1 MSRDLEVLPQRHRPG
16 SHVHFEDEVDD
27 SDPRLGIPS
36 MTGEEKKIAERYH
49 RRRSPMPFVINR
61 TCVTS
66 RNEKSKTNSE
76 NRQSRS
82 DNRVSVLCTP
92 RDRGLDSH
100 LMSVEFKHVNGAM
113 NGDILKAESQQ
124 VLYPEKHANLRPQE
138 KYSSCF
144 SSQPNLFIESKHSP
158 LDKQIMTGNL
168 NGYSNI
174 QPSVNLQ
181 PRHEPKSSLNLDS
194 QIHRNY
200 NEQYYGAIE
209 FQGSKPLSKSQ
220 PNLAPTIESSTK
232 GRQSVSRTS
241 SSNSDHSSHTLVS
254 SQMNLNGEVKND
266 VNHNVP
272 FTARNTRK
280 KLHLKKYFKAKKGK
294 YNPSLEENCFGG
306 DLGHG
311 TSMPDLSGKITDKT
325 VQYSQVSK
333 PRSMQNIY
341 FSSKDLDS
349 DSDEEDSRPKFKS
362 EFLPNFGA
370 ISKNKEHV
378 TNFDSFSD
386 RDSGVEAKTLKNHR
400 GQRSKDSCSSSG
412 SNHDVRQQKYAKNIY
427 QQPKRVESDSSSQSC
442 LSSETEN
449 LQRGQIKSQ
458 LTPYESSVLHL
469 DKQGVDVNDLIESDS
484 DSFSAKCVV
493 VNKAVARK
501 NIYVVPST
509 STKVESPIERLP
521 ESNSQQHERRY
532 KKKGDNLQ
540 STTKN
545 VTSVQNDRKC
555 SDKQELQHVPPI
567 TCHDSQDM
575 FAINSISS
583 SVSSMS
589 SQDQISF
596 SSDQN
601 RKDSN
606 ESSKGDN
613 SDRTFIVEGKSPPIV
628 HVSSDSQGHDEKEI
642 TETCVKNKG
651 KDKMKFKIFEN
662 RRRQQHSNAINNI
675 ETEENIDMI
684 YY

>member
-36 MTGEEKKIAERYH
+36 MSGEEKKIAERYH

-92 RDRGLDSH
+92 RARGLDSH
-100 LMSVEFKHVNGAM
+100 LTSAEFQHINGAM
-113 NGDILKAESQQ
+113 NGDILEAESQQ
-124 VLYPEKHANLRPQE
+124 VFYPEKHANLRPQE

-194 QIHRNY
+194 QSQKNY
-200 NEQYYGAIE
+200 DEQYYGAIE
-209 FQGSKPLSKSQ
+209 FQGTKPLSKSQ
-220 PNLAPTIESSTK
+220 PNLAPTIESSTQ

-254 SQMNLNGEVKND
+254 SQMNLNREVKND
-266 VNHNVP
+266 VNHNIP

-349 DSDEEDSRPKFKS
+349 DSDEEISRPKFKS

-370 ISKNKEHV
+370 ISKNKDPI
-378 TNFDSFSD
+378 TNCDSLSD
-386 RDSGVEAKTLKNHR
+386 RDSGVEAKALTNH
-400 GQRSKDSCSSSG
+400 GGHRSKDSYSSSG
-412 SNHDVRQQKYAKNIY
+412 SNHDARQQNYARNVY

-501 NIYVVPST
+501 NIYAVPST
-509 STKVESPIERLP
+509 SSKVESPVERLP

-532 KKKGDNLQ
+532 KKRGDNLQ
-540 STTKN
+540 PTTKN
-545 VTSVQNDRKC
+545 VTSVQSNLQLTTKNVSSVQSDRKC
-555 SDKQELQHVPPI
+555 QEIQHIPPI
-567 TCHDSQDM
+567 TCHDSQDV

-613 SDRTFIVEGKSPPIV
+613 SDRTYIIERKSPPIV
-628 HVSSDSQGHDEKEI
+628 SSESQDHGVKQNDEKEI
-642 TETCVKNKG
+642 IEPCVKNKG
-651 KDKMKFKIFEN
+651 KDTM
-662 RRRQQHSNAINNI
+662 NI
-675 ETEENIDMI
+675 
-684 YY
+684 